1 MSERHVI
8 RSAAVLGAGT
18 MGAQLAAHLTNAGL
32 PTLLLDVDSATAQ
45 AGFERLLGTTPDPFF
60 TPDCAARISVGSFDT
75 DFERIGRC
83 DWIIEAVVEQLD
95 SKRALL
101 ERVDAHRAD
110 GSIVSSNTSGLSI
123 RAMAEGR
130 SKEFRRHWLGTHFF
144 NPPRYLPLL
153 ELIPTADTS
162 AAVIAAIRR
171 FADLRLGKG
180 VVIAR
185 DTPSFIANRIGLYG
199 AARALEALASGGYTI
214 EEIDA
219 MTGPAIGRPKSA
231 TFRTIDLSGIDILLH
246 VAENLRAHLDDE
258 AEREAFV
265 LPAFVADLVARGA
278 LGDKTRRGFYKKQ
291 RGSSGSEILTLDVES
306 LEYRPRQPAALGPLD
321 AARAI
326 EDPGARIR
334 TLFLGD
340 DRVGAFLRRTLGAT
354 LLYAARVAPDMAE
367 SIDDVDRALRWGY
380 GWALGPFEL
389 CDAIGVSRLLAARD
403 VTDPPPLLR
412 DALQRSADAAAAT
425 LRDGPLPPADQDLQI
440 LRSARQRAGVVKQ
453 NAGASLLDLGDGV
466 LALEFHSKLNVI
478 GSDTVEM
485 IRAGIDE
492 ASARFDALIIGSDA
506 RDFSAGANLLL
517 LLLEAEEGNWDEVD
531 LMVRSFQAATIGL
544 QRAPVPVVVAPAGLA
559 LGGGCEV
566 LLHGDAVQAG
576 AESYIGLVEAGVGL
590 IPAGGGTKEMVAR
603 ASTAAG
609 TDADPLPAVQEVFQ
623 TIGFGKVS
631 TSAPDAWQLG
641 YLRERDR
648 VTMNRDRVMTD
659 AKSRALAL
667 VRAGY
672 QAPLP
677 RTIRVGGEGVGA
689 ALKLGVHLAH
699 RAGRI
704 SDHDALIGRK
714 LAGILSGGALPHATA
729 VAEQYLLDLE
739 REAFLSLCGE
749 AKTLARIRH
758 TLKTGKPLRN

>member
-1 MSERHVI
+1 MTERRAI
-8 RSAAVLGAGT
+8 RSAAVLGAGA
-18 MGAQLAAHLTNAGL
+18 MGAQLAAHLANAGL
-32 PTLLLDVDSATAQ
+32 STVLLDLDDATAQ
-45 AGFERLLGTTPDPFF
+45 AGLDRLRRTTPDPFF
-60 TPDCAARISVGSFDT
+60 TPDSAARISVGGFDT
-75 DFERIGRC
+75 DLERIGRC

-95 SKRALL
+95 SKVALL
-101 ERVDAHRAD
+101 ERVDEHRAG

-123 RAMAEGR
+123 RAMAAGR
-130 SKEFRRHWLGTHFF
+130 STDFRQHWLGTHFF
-144 NPPRYLPLL
+144 NPTRYLPLL

-162 AAVIAAIRR
+162 PEVTATVHR

-185 DTPSFIANRIGLYG
+185 DTPNFIANRIGLHN
-199 AARALEALASGGYTI
+199 AVRALEALADGSYTI

-246 VAENLRAHLDDE
+246 VAENLRTQLDDQT
-258 AEREAFV
+258 EREAFG
-265 LPAFVADLVARGA
+265 LPAFVDALVERGA
-278 LGDKTRRGFYKKQ
+278 LGAKTGRGFYKKQ
-291 RGSSGSEILTLDVES
+291 RGANGSEILTLD
-306 LEYRPRQPAALGPLD
+306 LENLDYRPRRPATLGPID

-326 EDPGARIR
+326 ADPTSRIR
-334 TLFLGD
+334 TLFLGR

-354 LLYAARVAPDMAE
+354 LIYAARVAPEIAE
-367 SIDDVDRALRWGY
+367 SIDDVDRAMRWGY

-389 CDAIGVSRLLAARD
+389 CDAIGISRLLD
-403 VTDPPPLLR
+403 VCEVSDPPPLLR
-412 DALQRSADAAAAT
+412 DVLNRSAGTSAV
-425 LRDGPLPPADQDLQI
+425 LRDAPLPPGGPDLQI
-440 LRSARQRAGVVKQ
+440 LRSARQRHGVVKQ
-453 NAGASLLDLGDGV
+453 NAGASLVDLGDGV

-478 GSDTVEM
+478 GGDTIEM

-492 ASARFDALIIGSDA
+492 ASARFEALVIGSDA
-506 RDFSAGANLLL
+506 PDFSAGANLLL

-531 LMVRSFQAATIGL
+531 LMVRSFQAATLGL

-576 AESYIGLVEAGVGL
+576 AESYIGLVEVGVGL
-590 IPAGGGTKEMVAR
+590 IPAGGGTKEMLAR
-603 ASTAAG
+603 AGQATGA
-609 TDADPLPAVQEVFQ
+609 DADPLRAVQKVFQ

-631 TSAPDAWQLG
+631 TSAPDARRLG
-641 YLRERDR
+641 YLRDNDR

-659 AKSRALAL
+659 AKSKAREL

-689 ALKLGVHLAH
+689 GLKLGVHLAH
-699 RAGRI
+699 RAGQI
-704 SDHDALIGRK
+704 SDHDAHVGRA
-714 LAGILSGGALPHATA
+714 LAGVLSGGALPHATD
-729 VAEQYLLDLE
+729 VEEQYLLDLE

-758 TLKTGKPLRN
+758 TLKTGKPLGN